1 MTSERQVVG
10 KSERKVDGLG
20 LVTGRPLFVADV
32 DLSGVLVVK
41 ILSSPHAHARIVSID
56 ASEAE
61 RMPGVACVLTHK
73 NTPATRHT
81 TAGQGFPEPSPYD
94 ARMFDTKVRYV
105 GDRVAAVAAET
116 DEIALRAL
124 AAIRVEYEELPA
136 ILSIDEARR
145 PGAPIVHDEQDAKGI
160 YDASKNVVADVDI
173 DVGDVRIGFAESDL
187 VVETTCETQYAQHTP
202 IETHVVLASLDPED
216 RLILRTSTQVPF
228 HVRRIVAQT
237 LGIPIHRI
245 RVIKPRIGGGFG
257 VKQEVLLEDV
267 AGWVALQTRRPAL
280 CTLTRPEEF
289 ASSRTRHPMRV
300 RVKLGAMRSGL
311 LRAIEMEATSNTGAY
326 GAHGLTVLANTGS
339 KTLPLYNKAANSHFS
354 GQAVYTNL
362 PVGGAYRGYGAT
374 QGYFALETAMDEAA
388 EKLGVDPIE
397 FRLRNA
403 IRAGEGSP
411 IFEKLGEGREGV
423 PQTVKSC
430 QLERCLAIGADR
442 IGWTASRGKKTR
454 RGSRVEGVGMSIMMQ
469 GSGIPQIDMAAATIK
484 MNEDGSF
491 NLLIGATDLGTGSDT
506 ILAQIAAEVLGVPLA
521 KILVTSSDT
530 DVTPF
535 DVGAYASSTTYVS
548 GMAVQRAAEKV
559 RDQIVEV
566 ARPLLGPG
574 VKDVTLRDGCAV
586 GGGQT
591 VTLSRVCERAMYETG
606 QFQIAATASCVPTE
620 SPPPFLA
627 NFARVA
633 VDVDTGVV
641 QVLDY
646 VAVVDCGVAINPQ
659 LAEGQVEGAVVNGIG
674 YALTEEMQFSS
685 RGRVR
690 NPTLFDYKIP
700 GALDVPRVDVVLVDS
715 YEPTGPMGAKSVGE
729 IGINGPIPTLA
740 NAIYDAV
747 GIRLRRTPFT
757 PERVLEALESARTP
771 AGPAG
776 RKTTKGVR

>member
-1 MTSERQVVG
+1 MTRKPTFVVG
-10 KSERKVDGLG
+10 RNERKVDGRG

-32 DLSGVLVVK
+32 DVSGALVVK
-41 ILSSPHAHARIVSID
+41 MLTSPHAHARIVSID
-56 ASEAE
+56 TSEAE
-61 RMPGVACVLTHK
+61 RMQGVALVMSHK

-81 TAGQGFPEPSPYD
+81 TAGQGYPEPSPYD

-105 GDRVAAVAAET
+105 GDRVAAVAAESE
-116 DEIALRAL
+116 EIALRAL
-124 AAIRVEYEELPA
+124 AAIRVQYEELPA
-136 ILSIDEARR
+136 ILSIDEARQ
-145 PGAPIVHDEQDAKGI
+145 PGAPVLHDEEDAKGI
-160 YDASKNVVADVDI
+160 YDASRNIAADVDI
-173 DVGDVRIGFAESDL
+173 DVGDAQRGFDESDL

-202 IETHVVLASLDPED
+202 IETHVVLASLDAED
-216 RLILRTSTQVPF
+216 RLVLRTSTQVPF

-237 LGIPIHRI
+237 LGIPIYRI
-245 RVIKPRIGGGFG
+245 RVVKPRIGGGFG
-257 VKQEVLLEDV
+257 VKQEILLEDV

-280 CTLTRPEEF
+280 FSMTRQEEF
-289 ASSRTRHPMRV
+289 TSSRTRHPMRV
-300 RVKLGAMRSGL
+300 RVKLGALKSGL

-339 KTLPLYNKAANSHFS
+339 KTLPLYNKAPNAHFF
-354 GQAVYTNL
+354 GQALYTNM

-388 EKLGVDPIE
+388 EKLGIDPIE

-423 PQTVKSC
+423 SQTVKSC
-430 QLERCLAIGADR
+430 ELERCLAVGAER
-442 IGWTASRGKKTR
+442 IGWIASRGKR
-454 RGSRVEGVGMSIMMQ
+454 ARSGARVEGVGMSIMMQ
-469 GSGIPQIDMAAATIK
+469 GSGIPQIDMGAATLK

-530 DVTPF
+530 DLTPF

-559 RDQIVEV
+559 RDQIIEV
-566 ARPLLGPG
+566 ARPLLGASDEG
-574 VKDVTLRDGCAV
+574 VELRDGRAV
-586 GGGQT
+586 ATSGAA
-591 VTLSRVCERAMYETG
+591 VTLARVCERAMYETD
-606 QFQIAATASCVPTE
+606 QFQIGATASCVPTE

-633 VDVDTGVV
+633 VDVDTGEVH
-641 QVLDY
+641 VLHY
-646 VAVVDCGVAINPQ
+646 VAAVDCGVAINPR
-659 LAEGQVEGAVVNGIG
+659 LAEGQMEGAIVNGIG

-690 NPTLFDYKIP
+690 NPSLFDYKIL
-700 GALDVPRVDVVLVDS
+700 GAMDVPKIDVVLVDS

-729 IGINGPIPTLA
+729 IGINGPIPTIA

-747 GIRLRRTPFT
+747 GVRLHSTPFT
-757 PERVLEALESARTP
+757 PEKVLDALDRKGASI
-771 AGPAG
+771 G
-776 RKTTKGVR
+776 RKEGKGER

>member
-1 MTSERQVVG
+1 MTGRREFSVVG
-10 KSERKVDGLG
+10 RSERKVDGRG
-20 LVTGRPLFVADV
+20 LVTGRPLFAADV
-32 DLSGVLVVK
+32 DLADAVFVK
-41 ILSSPHAHARIVSID
+41 MLSSPHAHARIVSID
-56 ASEAE
+56 AHDAE
-61 RMPGVACVLTHK
+61 RMPGVRLVMTHE

-81 TAGQGFPEPSPYD
+81 TAGQGYPEPSPYD

-105 GDRVAAVAAET
+105 GDRVAAVAADSE
-116 DEIALRAL
+116 EIAERAL

-136 ILSIDEARR
+136 ILSIDEARAA
-145 PGAPIVHDEQDAKGI
+145 GAVVIHDETDAKGI
-160 YDASKNVVADVDI
+160 YDASRNIVADVDI
-173 DVGDVRIGFAESDL
+173 DVGDVEAGFGTSDL
-187 VVETTCETQYAQHTP
+187 VIETTCETQYAQHTP
-202 IETHVVLASLDPED
+202 IETHVVVASLDAED

-257 VKQEVLLEDV
+257 VKQEILLEDV
-267 AGWVALQTRRPAL
+267 AGWATLVTRRPAVFW
-280 CTLTRPEEF
+280 LTRAEEF
-289 ASSRTRHPMRV
+289 TSSRTRHPMRV
-300 RVKLGAMRSGL
+300 RVKLGVRKTGL
-311 LRAIEMEATSNTGAY
+311 LHAIEIEATSNTGAY

-339 KTLPLYNKAANSHFS
+339 KTLPLYNKAKNAHFF

-388 EKLGVDPIE
+388 ERLGLDPVA
-397 FRLRNA
+397 FRRRNA

-423 PQTVKSC
+423 AQTVKSC
-430 QLERCLAIGADR
+430 ELERCLAIGAEK
-442 IGWTASRGKKTR
+442 IGWAEHRGR
-454 RGSRVEGVGMSIMMQ
+454 RRTDGPWVEGVGMSIMMQ

-491 NLLIGATDLGTGSDT
+491 NLLMGATDLGTGSDT
-506 ILAQIAAEVLGVPLA
+506 ILAQIAAEVLGVPLS

-548 GMAVQRAAEKV
+548 GMAVQRAAEDV
-559 RDQIVEV
+559 RGQILRV
-566 ARPLLGPG
+566 AAPLLGEAPDG
-574 VKDVTLRDGCAV
+574 LALRGGDVVARSGAAV
-586 GGGQT
+586 S
-591 VTLSRVCERAMYETG
+591 LARVCERAMYESD

-633 VDVDTGVV
+633 VDTETGRVK
-641 QVLDY
+641 LLHY
-646 VAVVDCGVAINPQ
+646 VACVDCGVAVNPR
-659 LAEGQVEGAVVNGIG
+659 LAEGQMEGALVNGIG

-690 NPTLFDYKIP
+690 NASLFDYKIL
-700 GALDVPRVDVVLVDS
+700 GAGDVPRLDVVLVDS

-729 IGINGPIPTLA
+729 IGINGPIPTIA
-740 NAIYDAV
+740 NAIYDAIGV
-747 GIRLRRTPFT
+747 RLRKTPFA
-757 PERVLEALESARTP
+757 PERVLEALDACRAGRS
-771 AGPAG
+771 AGP
-776 RKTTKGVR
+776 KGMR